1 MYVIIT
7 CKYEKDLIK
16 KSREKVETSFSHYKP
31 MGIFSDAQ
39 GQLSPGGPI
48 RPKFELVQALMHVII
63 ACKYEKD
70 RMKNSREKVE
80 TPFSPL

>member
-1 MYVIIT
+1 
-7 CKYEKDLIK
+7 
-16 KSREKVETSFSHYKP
+16 

-39 GQLSPGGPI
+39 GQTNSPVGDPI
-48 RPKFELVQALMHVII
+48 RLKFELVQALMHFII

-70 RMKNSREKVE
+70 RMKNSQEKVE